1 MIDVIIFYVCD
12 NIIVFSLEGIMDLFS
27 TITRAEE
34 ETASIIA
41 DASRQARDMI
51 SSCEEACAQDIKA
64 QEKELRSRYLD
75 KIDERKTQIEAIVNS
90 RSEDNKK
97 EIEKQLTKTEGR
109 LHLAAQSI
117 VDKVLNNG
125 RS

>member
-51 SSCEEACAQDIKA
+51 SSCEEACAQNIKA

>member
-1 MIDVIIFYVCD
+1 
-12 NIIVFSLEGIMDLFS
+12 LEGIMDLFS

>member
-97 EIEKQLTKTEGR
+97 EIEKQLTKAEGR

>member
-34 ETASIIA
+34 ETAYIIA

-97 EIEKQLTKTEGR
+97 EIEKQLTKAEGR